1 MRKITFI
8 IFFICFTIIKTFSQT
23 GIGIDCNQPIDNSTG
38 AIYPSATAAVVAT
51 TCTQWVRVNFIL
63 GPWSSPSD
71 QTLYSG
77 KTWKQTYDE
86 IVNGFLQQGIQVYGL
101 VGAQA
106 VSQQIGDMMIAYPGT
121 DFTNATAWKDEYIS
135 NFVTVVDYFK
145 DRIRVYESYN
155 EPNNWDNGSTSVVH
169 AKWFALLLQDIYLN
183 VKHFNGHSTDPAW
196 QVTLVSGAILTM
208 DNNGTGGYIN
218 DTYWYGI
225 NELAWSWTQQET
237 GSFPLDGVGMHIY
250 VEQGSTN
257 VTAITNAMNLNLNSF
272 WADITTY
279 EGATTKQLWI
289 SEFGWQSDIV
299 GYQGQAD
306 NLTTSFNVLKSD
318 SRIALALWFT
328 LSDWPGA
335 TWGIYEFGN
344 FPSSDQKL
352 SFNAFKN
359 QVNCYATE
367 LLAAVDCSGNV
378 NLIWTNFGS
387 GWYIDISTV
396 ADFSTYS
403 NMDVSNLT
411 STIAPSGFSPAFTF
425 LPNTTYY
432 WRVWNGSVHATGN
445 SFSIPSPLAA
455 PTIVPSGIT
464 TFCQGGNV
472 TLDAGTGYS
481 TYTWSTGATSQ
492 TINVTNSD
500 NYSVTITD
508 GNGCLASSSATAVT
522 VDPIPPIPTI
532 TQNGSILTSSATTGN
547 QWFLNGN
554 SITNAALQNYAPV
567 QSGIYTVTVTDMNN
581 CSATS
586 TPFNFTTTAIESLFV
601 SDEQQSEIT
610 IYPNPGNGVFNL
622 GFRNKDGSVE
632 PTIGIGTRDAELCI
646 YNALGEKMHSEKILL
661 KPLSLNLDL
670 PIGIYFMKVL
680 MEGTIY
686 DKKIIVQ

>member
-367 LLAAVDCSGNV
+367 LQAAVDCSGNV

-508 GNGCLASSSATAVT
+508 GNGCLASSSATTVT

-532 TQNGSILTSSATTGN
+532 TQNGSILTSSAATGN

-554 SITNAALQNYAPV
+554 SITNAALQNYTPV
-567 QSGIYTVTVTDMNN
+567 QSGIYTVTVMDMNN

-622 GFRNKDGSVE
+622 GFRNKDGSAE

>member
-23 GIGIDCNQPIDNSTG
+23 GIGIDCNQPIDNYTG
-38 AIYPSATAAVVAT
+38 AIYPSATAAAVAT

-622 GFRNKDGSVE
+622 GFRNKDGSAE

>member
-367 LLAAVDCSGNV
+367 LQAAVDCSGNV

-508 GNGCLASSSATAVT
+508 GNGCLASSSATTVT

-532 TQNGSILTSSATTGN
+532 TQNGSILTSSAATGN

-554 SITNAALQNYAPV
+554 SITNAALQNYTPV

-622 GFRNKDGSVE
+622 GFRNKDGSAE